1 MVHRIPGFQKEL
13 NVSGLSK
20 GSYLLKL
27 ELKKSSITQKLIV
40 E

>member
-1 MVHRIPGFQKEL
+1 MVNRIQGFQTEL
-13 NVSGLSK
+13 KVSGLSK